1 MSTNTTAV
9 YAGSFDPVT
18 KGHIDL
24 IERAARVF
32 DKVVVGVGVNSAKK
46 YLFSEEER
54 ITLIRQ
60 SLPIT
65 MHVEVLAFQG
75 LLVDFCHKVGSKVII
90 RGLRA
95 VTDFEVE
102 LGIAHANANL
112 APDIDTF
119 FLPTQPQFSFVSS
132 STVKEIARYAG
143 RLDHYVPTHVAEA
156 IVKKMF

>member
-1 MSTNTTAV
+1 MKTIAV

-18 KGHIDL
+18 NGHIDL
-24 IERAARVF
+24 IERATNVF
-32 DKVVVGVGVNSAKK
+32 DEVVVGVGVNSAKK

-54 ITLIRQ
+54 IDLIRK
-60 SLPIT
+60 SLPIEKN
-65 MHVEVLAFQG
+65 VKVQAFQG
-75 LLVDFCHKVGSKVII
+75 LLVDFCHKVGSKIII

-102 LGIAHANANL
+102 LGIAHANADL

-119 FLPTQPQFSFVSS
+119 FLPTKPQFSFVSS

-143 RLDHYVPTHVAEA
+143 RLDHYVPIHVAEA